1 MTIQVPNADWIITDD
16 KIIEVFANQPLKTG
30 EEVFISYST
39 EIDNAMSSR
48 RQNSVLRMN
57 YGFTCRCAAC
67 GTTPEQQDASDM
79 RRRLIAELY

>member
-39 EIDNAMSSR
+39 EIDNAMSSLR
-48 RQNSVLRMN
+48 RNSVLRMD
-57 YGFTCRCAAC
+57 YGFTCRYAAC
-67 GTTPEQQDASDM
+67 DTTPEQQDASDM